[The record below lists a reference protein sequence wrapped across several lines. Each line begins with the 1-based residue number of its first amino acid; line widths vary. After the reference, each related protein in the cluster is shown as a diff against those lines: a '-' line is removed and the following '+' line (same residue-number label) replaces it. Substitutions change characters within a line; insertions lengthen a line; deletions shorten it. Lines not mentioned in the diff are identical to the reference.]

1 MQYELFYLVGQNN
14 EENLETIKK
23 EVEKTL
29 TDEGAKFLDPEVI
42 TKRKFSY
49 EIKHQIK
56 GTYIARRFEMPE
68 KELSEKEIE
77 EKKSSIEIAT
87 KKLNLNSNIL
97 RFIIVKADELPPL
110 KQKEE
115 VFEKK
120 SQEIRK
126 PRKIEAAPVKEEAK
140 KEEDIDKKLEE
151 ILNI

>member
-1 MQYELFYLVGQNN
+1 MQYELFYLIGQNN
-14 EENLETIKK
+14 EGNLEAIKK

-29 TDEGAKFLDPEVI
+29 TDEGAEFLDPEVI

-56 GTYIARRFEMPE
+56 GAYIARRFEMPE

-87 KKLNLNSNIL
+87 RKLNLNSNVL
-97 RFIIVKADELPPL
+97 RFIIVKADELPEL
-110 KQKEE
+110 KQKEAIA
-115 VFEKK
+115 EKK
-120 SQEIRK
+120 PQEFKKTRK
-126 PRKIEAAPVKEEAK
+126 PEAAPAKEEAK